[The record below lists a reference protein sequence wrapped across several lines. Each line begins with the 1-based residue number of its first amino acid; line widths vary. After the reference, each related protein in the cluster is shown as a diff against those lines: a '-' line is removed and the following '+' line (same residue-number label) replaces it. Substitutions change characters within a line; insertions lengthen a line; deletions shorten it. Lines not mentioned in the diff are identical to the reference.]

1 MSVEELSDRRRA
13 HGPRLALTMADVEAR
28 FGEFD
33 RALYWSAVAEAGLG
47 RLPRHYD
54 QLREAWHRASGEPG
68 APRARR

>member
-47 RLPRHYD
+47 RLPGHYMERRD
-54 QLREAWHRASGEPG
+54 AWCAATSGAS
-68 APRARR
+68 RIR

>member
-1 MSVEELSDRRRA
+1 MDAGSDRRRA

-47 RLPRHYD
+47 RLPRHYLA
-54 QLREAWHRASGEPG
+54 LRDRWRLEAGSLS
-68 APRARR
+68 PRAVP